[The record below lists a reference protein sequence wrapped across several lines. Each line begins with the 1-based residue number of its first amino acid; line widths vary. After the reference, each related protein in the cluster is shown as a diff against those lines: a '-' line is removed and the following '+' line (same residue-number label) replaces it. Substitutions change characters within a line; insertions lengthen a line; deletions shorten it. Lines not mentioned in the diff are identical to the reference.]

1 VSHRRPSDAEWR
13 LLNLLVS
20 RAPQLGL
27 RSGWEA
33 EVRVQPMADGEMG
46 SLRITLLDEPPANR
60 HFGRRVAEC
69 QFKDQDGVAV
79 LASLNVDQ
87 EGTLFELD
95 IWKTNFE
102 RLIQIPENLSR

>member
-1 VSHRRPSDAEWR
+1 MSHRRPSDAEWR
-13 LLNLLVS
+13 LLNLLVF

-27 RSGWEA
+27 PSGWQEA
-33 EVRVQPMADGEMG
+33 IRVQHMADGDMG
-46 SLRITLLDEPPANR
+46 SLRIIRLGEPPSSR

-69 QFKDQDGVAV
+69 QFRDEDDVEV

-87 EGTLFELD
+87 DGRLFELD

-102 RLIQIPENLSR
+102 RLIRIPEKLE